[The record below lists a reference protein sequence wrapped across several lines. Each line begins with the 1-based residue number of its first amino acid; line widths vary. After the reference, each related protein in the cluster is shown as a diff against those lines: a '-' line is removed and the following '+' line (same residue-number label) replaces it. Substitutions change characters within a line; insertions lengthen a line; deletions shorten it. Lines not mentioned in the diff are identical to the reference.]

1 MLELMQGAPPE
12 ALVQHGPVH
21 MHGDLPEVPVPRKA
35 AADRLDTLEL
45 RGLTYRYPDSE
56 RGVVDIDLRLRQ
68 GSFTVITGRIGSG
81 KTTLLRV
88 LLGLLPADSGEI
100 RWNGEPVAD
109 PACFMVPPRCAYTP
123 QVPRLFSESLRDN
136 ILFGVPEEQFDLPG
150 AVEAAV
156 LEPDLREM
164 ADGLE
169 TKIGPRGVRL
179 SGGQVQRAAAARM
192 FVRDAELLVCD
203 DLSSALD
210 VATERTLW
218 ERVFARPSATCL
230 VVSHRRAVLRRA
242 DHILVLKDGRIE
254 SEGILEELLETSEEM
269 QRLWRGELGGETGED
284 IAPQPLLT
292 P

>member
-1 MLELMQGAPPE
+1 
-12 ALVQHGPVH
+12 
-21 MHGDLPEVPVPRKA
+21 
-35 AADRLDTLEL
+35 
-45 RGLTYRYPDSE
+45 
-56 RGVVDIDLRLRQ
+56 
-68 GSFTVITGRIGSG
+68 
-81 KTTLLRV
+81 
-88 LLGLLPADSGEI
+88 
-100 RWNGEPVAD
+100 
-109 PACFMVPPRCAYTP
+109 
-123 QVPRLFSESLRDN
+123 
-136 ILFGVPEEQFDLPG
+136 
-150 AVEAAV
+150 
-156 LEPDLREM
+156 M